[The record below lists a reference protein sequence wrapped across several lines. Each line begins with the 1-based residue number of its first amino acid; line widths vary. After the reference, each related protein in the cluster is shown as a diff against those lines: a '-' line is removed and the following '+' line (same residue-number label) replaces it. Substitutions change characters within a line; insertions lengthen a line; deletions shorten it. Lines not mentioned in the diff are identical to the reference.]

1 MDDKIE
7 IFARNKNIDY
17 LENIVKEY
25 SIPLS
30 PSEDLNKLCEGFFIR
45 KLEEV
50 DYTEIQRE
58 HLKYLVDEWT
68 KNHNNLSIME
78 GNWGVF
84 HWTLGNMKV

>member
-17 LENIVKEY
+17 LENIVDEY

-50 DYTEIQRE
+50 DYTEIQSE
-58 HLKYLVDEWT
+58 HLKYLVDKWN
-68 KNHNNLSIME
+68 KDHNNSYSVE
-78 GNWGVF
+78 SNWDVF
-84 HWTLGNMKV
+84 HSLLGSMKI

>member
-17 LENIVKEY
+17 LRNIVDEY

-30 PSEDLNKLCEGFFIR
+30 SSEDLNKLCEGFFIR
-45 KLEEV
+45 RLEEV
-50 DYTEIQRE
+50 DYTEIQSE
-58 HLKYLVDEWT
+58 HLKYLVDEWN
-68 KNHNNLSIME
+68 KNHDIME

-84 HWTLGNMKV
+84 HWTLGSMKI